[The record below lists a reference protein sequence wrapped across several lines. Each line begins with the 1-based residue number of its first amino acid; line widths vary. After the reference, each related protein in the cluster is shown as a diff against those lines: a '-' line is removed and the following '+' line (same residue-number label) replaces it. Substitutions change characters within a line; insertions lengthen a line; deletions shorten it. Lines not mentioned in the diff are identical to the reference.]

1 MTLEKIISELHY
13 TNRVKQDVLWK
24 IRRDE
29 KLIDEL
35 AKPHISRTALTFRC
49 ANVCR
54 LPVYLSL
61 HIF

>member
-29 KLIDEL
+29 KLID
-35 AKPHISRTALTFRC
+35 
-49 ANVCR
+49 
-54 LPVYLSL
+54 
-61 HIF
+61 

>member
-35 AKPHISRTALTFRC
+35 AKTAYQSDSFDFRC